1 MINFFS
7 YYIVSCVMRFYS
19 LSGYIFT
26 FNIVINLWYILQA
39 VINNNIEEWTLV
51 LVTIS
56 IYDSF
61 IDSGRRYS
69 CCYNLED
76 DVVSF

>member
-1 MINFFS
+1 
-7 YYIVSCVMRFYS
+7 MRFYS

-26 FNIVINLWYILQA
+26 FNIVINLWHILQA

-56 IYDSF
+56 IYM
-61 IDSGRRYS
+61 I
-69 CCYNLED
+69 LL
-76 DVVSF
+76 